1 MLLAFIIIAFTA
13 LALGLLA
20 LLDRYET
27 AVDKSH
33 ADRRVN
39 KAPKQ
44 VYYDAFT
51 DRRQQ
56 PGSAQ
61 RTDLKDRRQAAA

>member
-1 MLLAFIIIAFTA
+1 MLLVSIILAFAA
-13 LALGLLA
+13 LALGLLS

-39 KAPKQ
+39 KTPKQ
-44 VYYDAFT
+44 TYYDAFT
-51 DRRQQ
+51 NSNQNQGLGDF
-56 PGSAQ
+56 PSKNA
-61 RTDLKDRRQAAA
+61 TL